1 MTISRETIASLVAL
15 PVETVDVLLEAG
27 WTLQLSSKAPA
38 RFEQPL
44 GTDGPRITPVI
55 EAGGIVVDSRGRDP
69 REVAHD
75 VLESMGLVLGGER
88 DERHG

>member
-1 MTISRETIASLVAL
+1 MSISRKTIASLVAL
-15 PVETVDVLLEAG
+15 PVETVNVLLEAG

-44 GTDGPRITPVI
+44 GADGPRITPAI
-55 EAGGIVVDSRGRDP
+55 EAGGIVVDNLGRDP

-75 VLESMGLVLGGER
+75 VLESMGLV
-88 DERHG
+88 HGDGRR